1 MHNNLYFDC
10 FKGIYEKGGNY
21 AEYRQDLADAVIL
34 RIYEKAGYQK
44 QWEICFLLKIISLKQ
59 AFNVNESI
67 SENILYLNNINV
79 IISTYIIDFKDQKY
93 IVWNTI

>member
-1 MHNNLYFDC
+1 VIIPENGQQLKELMHNNLYFDC

-44 QWEICFLLKIISLKQ
+44 Q
-59 AFNVNESI
+59 
-67 SENILYLNNINV
+67 
-79 IISTYIIDFKDQKY
+79 
-93 IVWNTI
+93 